1 MTGTK
6 SSTEPVHIIGAG
18 LAGSEA
24 AWQVAS
30 AGVPRRAA
38 RDAPDRMTEAHRTDG
53 LAELVCSNSFRS
65 DDAAN
70 NAVGLLHAEMRRLGS
85 LIMRAADANQVPAG
99 GALAVDRDG
108 FSAAVTKA
116 LHDHPLIEIRRA
128 EIDGLPPAD
137 WRNVIVATGPLTSAP
152 LADAI
157 RELTDENA
165 LAFFD
170 AIAPI
175 VHKDSIDMSVAWFQS
190 RYDKVGPGGT
200 GADYINCPMTKEQ
213 YDAFVDALIAGEK
226 TDFKEWETNTP
237 YFDGCLPIEVMAERG
252 RETLRHGPMKPVGLT
267 NPHDPTVKA
276 YAIVQLRQD
285 NKLGTLYNM
294 VGFQTKLKHG
304 AQQRVFRTIPGL
316 ENAEFARLGGLHR
329 NTFLNSPKLLDAQLR
344 LRAQPRLRFA
354 GQMTGCEGY
363 VESASIGLIAGLYAA
378 ADARATVAGAAA
390 GDHGAGIAARP
401 HHRRPYRNHRRRPAL
416 VPADEHQFR
425 AVSAARQSADQKA
438 RRHRGCAATKRPS
451 PRSRRSAPARWPIS
465 IAGSPT
471 TCALRRRREHL
482 MSLPKDDAA
491 VLSARW
497 TEGVL
502 LKRDVFSTVER
513 GRFRSDAGEVDAVL
527 RRLDQVPWWS
537 YLPARHLFA
546 PRAPRAGA
554 GARPRCRAGTAVGR
568 PAGAGARLHRR
579 RRAASGQSRSATSP
593 ISAPPSR
600 RCANCTAPASATTI
614 SPRSRTGCAAATAA
628 PISPTSSS
636 RPASRPAAGCSGSRP
651 TRICGIC

>member
-1 MTGTK
+1 MLSADCQTDNARLVAGVVVSRFANAIPLCLKTRYPCAMTGPQL
-6 SSTEPVHIIGAG
+6 SSEPVHIVGAG

-24 AWQVAS
+24 AWQVAN
-30 AGVPRRAA
+30 AGVRVVLHEMRPH
-38 RDAPDRMTEAHRTDG
+38 RMTEAHRTDG

-85 LIMRAADANQVPAG
+85 LIMRSADANQVPAG

-116 LHDHPLIEIRRA
+116 LNDHPGIEIRRA

-213 YDAFVDALIAGEK
+213 YDGFVDALLAGEK
-226 TDFKEWETNTP
+226 TDFKDWEANTP

-267 NPHDPTVKA
+267 NPNDPMVKA

-294 VGFQTKLKHG
+294 VGFQTKLKYG
-304 AQQRVFRTIPGL
+304 PQQQIFRTIPGL
-316 ENAEFARLGGLHR
+316 AERRIRKARRPASQHVPEFAKTARW
-329 NTFLNSPKLLDAQLR
+329 A
-344 LRAQPRLRFA
+344 
-354 GQMTGCEGY
+354 
-363 VESASIGLIAGLYAA
+363 IAA
-378 ADARATVAGAAA
+378 ARAAAAALRRADDGMRRLCGIREHRPDRRIVCRRRCAIAVIGAAA
-390 GDHGAGIAARP
+390 ADHGAGFAARP
-401 HHRRPYRNHRRRPAL
+401 HHRRPYRNHRCRAAL

-425 AVSAARQSADQKA
+425 TVSAAGYSTDPKA
-438 RRHRGCAATKRPS
+438 RRHPAARQRKDRRQKAGAQRPRAGRSRSLDRRSFARAGGGVSDCVPDAVRHSSCRSAEPGPRSHPSQTGPRLCSAPLRKGYALRCVRGTQ
-451 PRSRRSAPARWPIS
+451 RSRRPPQRPQR
-465 IAGSPT
+465 PQPRRR
-471 TCALRRRREHL
+471 LRRKQIAIR
-482 MSLPKDDAA
+482 
-491 VLSARW
+491 
-497 TEGVL
+497 
-502 LKRDVFSTVER
+502 
-513 GRFRSDAGEVDAVL
+513 
-527 RRLDQVPWWS
+527 
-537 YLPARHLFA
+537 ARHALQI
-546 PRAPRAGA
+546 
-554 GARPRCRAGTAVGR
+554 
-568 PAGAGARLHRR
+568 
-579 RRAASGQSRSATSP
+579 AAHQRQ
-593 ISAPPSR
+593 R
-600 RCANCTAPASATTI
+600 QE
-614 SPRSRTGCAAATAA
+614 
-628 PISPTSSS
+628 
-636 RPASRPAAGCSGSRP
+636 
-651 TRICGIC
+651 